1 MMGFF
6 RGKDLN
12 TGEWVRGYWNKGPDS
27 SAPNSL
33 VDIINVPTYDLL
45 NNCLYMNTHRIVP
58 QTLGQYTGL
67 FDTNDQEICEGDIV
81 EFTRWTRMRGVV
93 RASGARFILCV
104 PDDMEDDG
112 FCHYSFDRHF
122 YWDDGLVSGC
132 NEITYTI
139 VGNIYDNP
147 DKLTIASE

>member
-12 TGEWVRGYWNKGPDS
+12 TGEWVRGYWSNGPDS

-33 VDIINVPTYDLL
+33 VDIINVPTYDLP
-45 NNCLYMNTHRIVP
+45 NNCLCMNPHRIVP

-67 FDTNDQEICEGDIV
+67 FD
-81 EFTRWTRMRGVV
+81 
-93 RASGARFILCV
+93 
-104 PDDMEDDG
+104 
-112 FCHYSFDRHF
+112 
-122 YWDDGLVSGC
+122 C